1 MDPKQ
6 YGAGR
11 GLISPRMGDQWRAAF
26 NTIVSHCVP
35 EKKKGGGWGVSEN
48 VIVARRVMPH
58 VYTGQPSMADLE
70 PKKQSFCNS

>member
-26 NTIVSHCVP
+26 NTIEPLLSGGK
-35 EKKKGGGWGVSEN
+35 KKKGREGGREFLGTLSCQEGLCST
-48 VIVARRVMPH
+48 
-58 VYTGQPSMADLE
+58 YTLGSAP
-70 PKKQSFCNS
+70 